1 MEGDDDERRED
12 KCENL
17 QLYCRKVTLSLSLSR
32 DKLSTSSCST
42 SFVSF
47 GFTRTMRQAYKII
60 Y

>member
-1 MEGDDDERRED
+1 MMKGERTNV
-12 KCENL
+12 NL
-17 QLYCRKVTLSLSLSR
+17 QLYCRKVTLSLSLSLKR